1 MKDKNMNA
9 KVEGI
14 INKGKAAV
22 QTGYDK
28 GNGLMDKVPALKS
41 KRNKLIV
48 WGVLAIIVV
57 TIVFSFVGGGSPE
70 ERAAAALNDACKEWL
85 CERYGKESIKSYEFE
100 SLQWNENRA
109 VLKADVKI
117 ETEPSITD
125 PSNEGFSAT
134 GTAVWYLEGDGDDVN
149 VVNFEMQ

>member
-1 MKDKNMNA
+1 MNA
-9 KVEGI
+9 KIEEV
-14 INKGKAAV
+14 INKGKAAA
-22 QTGYDK
+22 QAGYDK

-48 WGVLAIIVV
+48 WGVLAIMVV
-57 TIVFSFVGGGSPE
+57 AIVFWFIGGGSAE

-85 CERYGKESIKSYEFE
+85 CKTYGKESIKSYEFE

-109 VLKADVKI
+109 ILKANVKI
-117 ETEPSITD
+117 EAEASLTD
-125 PSNEGFSAT
+125 PSNDGFSAT

-149 VVNFEMQ
+149 IVNFEMQ

>member
-1 MKDKNMNA
+1 MNA
-9 KVEGI
+9 KIEEV
-14 INKGKAAV
+14 INKGKAAA
-22 QTGYDK
+22 QAGYDK

-48 WGVLAIIVV
+48 WGVLAIMVV
-57 TIVFSFVGGGSPE
+57 AIVFSFIGGGSAE

-85 CERYGKESIKSYEFE
+85 CKTYGKESIKSYEFE

-109 VLKADVKI
+109 ILKANVKI
-117 ETEPSITD
+117 EAEASLTD
-125 PSNEGFSAT
+125 PSNDGFSAT

-149 VVNFEMQ
+149 IVNFEMQ